1 MLKNSKKVGNFQ
13 FLCIV
18 QVARID
24 IAVEE
29 KLLGFVL
36 VSKWHQVARKQ
47 QFCKTYGPFLC

>member
-18 QVARID
+18 QVARIY

-29 KLLGFVL
+29 KLLAFVL

-47 QFCKTYGPFLC
+47 QFGKTYGPFLR